1 MIWEALQIAY
11 NAHHDQLDKGGNAYF
26 LHPVFVALQMDT
38 EEEKITGILHD
49 VIEDTDV
56 TLEDLK
62 RQGFS
67 ENVIAAVDAMTR
79 REDETYME
87 FIKRLSVNEIARHV
101 KIQDIRNNMDLT
113 RIPEPTKKD
122 WDRMEVYMQ
131 ALTYLEEK
139 ESLADILTG
148 ITEDAE

>member
-38 EEEKITGILHD
+38 EEEKITAILHD
-49 VIEDTDV
+49 VIEDTDI

-67 ENVIAAVDAMTR
+67 ENVLAAVDAMTH
-79 REDETYME
+79 REGETYME

-101 KIQDIRNNMDLT
+101 KIQDIRNNMDLS
-113 RIPEPTKKD
+113 RIPEPTKRD
-122 WDRMEVYMQ
+122 WERIEVYME

-139 ESLADILTG
+139 DNLTDELKG
-148 ITEDAE
+148 YTEEAE

>member
-79 REDETYME
+79 RDDETYME

>member
-11 NAHHDQLDKGGNAYF
+11 NAHHEQLDKGGNAYF

-49 VIEDTDV
+49 VIEDTDI

-79 REDETYME
+79 RDGETYME
-87 FIKRLSVNEIARHV
+87 FIKRLSVNEIARRV
-101 KIQDIRNNMDLT
+101 KIQDIRNNMDLS

-122 WDRMEVYMQ
+122 WDRMDVYMK

-148 ITEDAE
+148 KTEDAG

>member
-79 REDETYME
+79 RENETYME